1 MNVRFARSA
10 RRHRV
15 SRESIRHVI
24 GHCGLRF
31 EQAPP
36 ARAPGGRDVRL
47 VYLGDEAGGQALEV
61 MAIQLA
67 DEDLLVIH
75 AMPLRDKYRPQYK
88 EAKRWRR

>member
-1 MNVRFARSA
+1 VSVRFARSA
-10 RRHRV
+10 RRRRV

-24 GHCGLRF
+24 AHCGLRF
-31 EQAPP
+31 EQTP
-36 ARAPGGRDVRL
+36 PGGRDVRR
-47 VYLGDEAGGQALEV
+47 VYLGDDAGGHALEV

-75 AMPLRDKYRPQYK
+75 AMPLRDKYRPQYE